1 MSASSRRT
9 VIVVV
14 AALGV
19 AFVMVLAAST
29 GPEGMIG
36 ELSASDDSSTPTPDE
51 PDATR

>member
-19 AFVMVLAAST
+19 ALVMVLAAST
-29 GPEGMIG
+29 GPEEMIG
-36 ELSASDDSSTPTPDE
+36 EPVGGRLIDPNRA
-51 PDATR
+51 AGA